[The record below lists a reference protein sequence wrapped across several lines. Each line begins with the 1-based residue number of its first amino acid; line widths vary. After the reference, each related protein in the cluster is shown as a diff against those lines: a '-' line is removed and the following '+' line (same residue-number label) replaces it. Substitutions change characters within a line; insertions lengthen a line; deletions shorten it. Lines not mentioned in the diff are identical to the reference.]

1 MRCDEARRHY
11 FYPLWSRRQ
20 FGRFCFCAYRQVAVL
35 DGLTRARNVRD
46 KAKVVPCPELSRMSL
61 SPVSRSALWLAAPL
75 AFAFGSPTLNA
86 REVAD
91 LPPAAIVGYVP
102 TQLPVNAQPRSEER
116 RVGKVCDSQGQY
128 RGTP

>member
-1 MRCDEARRHY
+1 MRLYEARCHF

-75 AFAFGSPTLNA
+75 AFAFGSPTL
-86 REVAD
+86 
-91 LPPAAIVGYVP
+91 PAGES
-102 TQLPVNAQPRSEER
+102 SEER
-116 RVGKVCDSQGQY
+116 RVGKRCVSQG
-128 RGTP
+128 RSEGGPDP